1 MASRSHVQYD
11 RAIGGGY
18 FGRRSVDPRTAFE
31 IGYQEATE
39 GMGDG
44 ANKVRDVKNYYEQRL
59 ANYLKKLP
67 EDPDF
72 STIPTEFRDKL
83 SEYLTTQKNEY
94 VRAANVIDDLVVGS
108 DGYMKT
114 MSKMNQIKSSFETLD
129 AQFKL
134 YNETKKTTIED
145 IEGQAISL
153 YGDNQANVNLLRGI
167 FNEEYDLEI
176 DEAGNIYF
184 VGDDGRIGL
193 NDLPDYGMKDFA
205 TAEKM
210 MTMGVNAYQNALRS
224 GVALNPNSIQYH
236 QYSNKLKKMIYEGG
250 KNTLMS
256 VLYDG
261 LVGDIVLANDPEIKQ
276 MIQGFNT
283 GGVGF
288 DELTKVV
295 VDNYMKALVSQSQ
308 NGVKNRSVAIANSNA
323 DPYLNPDP
331 KGYTTHK
338 NIKWDT
344 NDQPY
349 QLNQSKDPNY
359 PNIAIYDDG
368 TQYYILPN
376 GKWVKRGG
384 GSDENETQNETENV
398 ETISSSDVN
407 ADDATRSSVSNARNF
422 LYNKLKRQPTKEEVV
437 AYMKDG
443 SIPKK

>member
-11 RAIGGGY
+11 RALGGGY
-18 FGRRSVDPRTAFE
+18 FGRRSVDSRTAFE
-31 IGYQEATE
+31 IGYQEATD
-39 GMGDG
+39 GKGDG
-44 ANKVRDVKNYYEQRL
+44 SNKVRDVKNYYEQRL

-72 STIPTEFRDKL
+72 STIPVQFRDKL
-83 SEYLTTQKNEY
+83 GQYLSSQKDEY
-94 VRAANVIDDLVVGS
+94 VRAANDIDDLVVGS
-108 DGYMKT
+108 DGYLET

-145 IEGQAISL
+145 IEGQAISM

-176 DEAGNIYF
+176 DGTGNLYF
-184 VGDDGRIGL
+184 IGDDGKIGL

-210 MTMGVNAYQNALRS
+210 MTMGVNAYQNALKS

-261 LVGDIVLANDPEIKQ
+261 LVGDIVLADDPQMKQ
-276 MIQGFNT
+276 MIEGFNT

-288 DELTKVV
+288 DELTKSVV
-295 VDNYMKALVSQSQ
+295 NNYMKALVSQSQ
-308 NGVKNRSVAIANSNA
+308 NGVSNRKVNPSDSETGKKTVAERKAVRRMEMIDDVFVDLEAGGDLSNLARLFPTSYNLAFNA
-323 DPYLNPDP
+323 DGMLEIQKSSGSSWMTEKTIDIADPNAIYELYRFAGVDPAYWPEQKEKEEDPLNP
-331 KGYTTHK
+331 
-338 NIKWDT
+338 N
-344 NDQPY
+344 N
-349 QLNQSKDPNY
+349 
-359 PNIAIYDDG
+359 
-368 TQYYILPN
+368 
-376 GKWVKRGG
+376 
-384 GSDENETQNETENV
+384 
-398 ETISSSDVN
+398 
-407 ADDATRSSVSNARNF
+407 
-422 LYNKLKRQPTKEEVV
+422 
-437 AYMKDG
+437 
-443 SIPKK
+443 